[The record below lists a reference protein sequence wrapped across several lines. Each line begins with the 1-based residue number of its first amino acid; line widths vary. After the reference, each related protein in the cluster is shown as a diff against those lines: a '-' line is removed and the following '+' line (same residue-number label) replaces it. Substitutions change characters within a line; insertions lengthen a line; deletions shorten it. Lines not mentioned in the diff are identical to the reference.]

1 MSIID
6 KGGVELVVNNGIAT
20 IEFNHPK
27 SNSLPGKVLMSLA
40 ERITSVGNNDEV
52 KVIVLKSKGDR
63 AFCAGASFDEL
74 ISIESFVV
82 GKEFFMGFA

>member
-6 KGGVELVVNNGIAT
+6 KGGVELVINNGIAT

-40 ERITSVGNNDEV
+40 ERITSW
-52 KVIVLKSKGDR
+52 
-63 AFCAGASFDEL
+63 
-74 ISIESFVV
+74 
-82 GKEFFMGFA
+82 